1 VATTD
6 FSPGRHDL
14 ILVRG
19 DSAAVTLTFTEDDG
33 TTAVDLSGHTWRAQV
48 RQTYDSA
55 ASELDFTVDDAD
67 AATGVLVLEL
77 DDTDWTGVAATLPT
91 DKWYWDLEGT
101 RTADT
106 FVQTF
111 LGGKVKVVGDV
122 SRA

>member
-1 VATTD
+1 MAEPL
-6 FSPGRHDL
+6 PGDYPL
-14 ILVRG
+14 TLYRG
-19 DSAAVTLTFTEDDG
+19 DTRVLSLAFTEDDG

-55 ASELDFTVDDAD
+55 SSELDFTVDDTD
-67 AATGVLVLEL
+67 AATGVLVLAL
-77 DDTDWTGVAATLPT
+77 DDTDWTGVAASLPT